1 MLISP
6 NIFLNIFI
14 VNNKFYIIKN
24 LIIIFEE
31 KIVNLNNIDTYIKII
46 KKIHKQIKIHQNK
59 NMDNLKDM
67 MYENRV

>member
-46 KKIHKQIKIHQNK
+46 KKYTNKLKYIKIK
-59 NMDNLKDM
+59 IWTT
-67 MYENRV
+67 